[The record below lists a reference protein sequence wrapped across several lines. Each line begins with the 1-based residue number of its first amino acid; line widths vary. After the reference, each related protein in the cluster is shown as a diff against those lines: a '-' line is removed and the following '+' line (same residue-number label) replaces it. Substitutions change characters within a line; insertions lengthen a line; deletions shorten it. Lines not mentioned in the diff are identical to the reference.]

1 MCGIIGII
9 SNHQSVAGR
18 IVDGL
23 KRLEYRGY
31 DSAGVATLEAG
42 KITTRRAAG
51 KIAGLQAAVAAQ
63 PLHGNI
69 GIGHIRWA
77 THGAPDEHN
86 AHPISNGRVSVVH
99 NGIIENF
106 AQLRERLTAKGHVFH
121 SQTDTESIVHLITD
135 HLDAGLSPQEA
146 LQKTLAELEGA
157 FAIGVLFAGHDLL
170 FGARRGSPL
179 VLGIGQGEMFLGSD
193 ALGLAPF
200 TDQMLYLEEGDW
212 AILKP
217 DTYQVFDKE
226 GQIISRPTVHI
237 PTGNLQIA
245 KDGFAHFML
254 KEIYEQP
261 SVIGQCLSNVLDPA
275 TRLPTFASLSMPPIT
290 QETRLNLVA
299 CGTSHYAAMVAKY
312 WFENFAGLPVN
323 VDMASEFRYR
333 KPPLRSGGICLF
345 ISQSGETADTLAALK
360 YAKAAGQFCI
370 AVVNVATSSMAREAN
385 AVILTDAGVEVGVAS
400 TKAFT
405 CQLVILAALSL
416 VFALQTGHLPAD
428 QVAEHVEALT
438 HVPTQMGEIL
448 LQAEHYSQL
457 ARQWL
462 ASARDI
468 LYIGRGVHYPLA
480 LEGALKLKELSYIH
494 AEGFPAGELK
504 HGPIALIDQDLPV
517 IVLAPHD
524 ELFDKTLANA
534 FEVMARG
541 ARVILLTDK
550 IGAAKVA
557 QASDHMLVVTLPE
570 SGPLTAPL
578 LYTPPLQLL
587 AYYTALHKGTDV
599 DQPRNLAKSVT
610 VE

>member
-9 SNHQSVAGR
+9 SHTQSVAGR

-51 KIAGLQAAVAAQ
+51 KIASLQAVVAAQ
-63 PLHGNI
+63 PLSGLL

-86 AHPISNGRVSVVH
+86 AHPISNDRVSVVH

-106 AQLRERLTAKGHVFH
+106 AALRERLSAKGHVFH

-135 HLDAGLSPQEA
+135 HLDGGLSPEAA
-146 LQKTLAELEGA
+146 LQETLKELEGA
-157 FAIGVLFAGHDLL
+157 FALGVLFADHELL

-179 VLGIGQGEMFLGSD
+179 VLGLGEGEMFLGSD

-200 TDQMLYLEEGDW
+200 TDQMIYLEEGDW
-212 AILKP
+212 AVLKP
-217 DTYQVFDKE
+217 DTYQVYDTS
-226 GQIISRPTVHI
+226 GHPVTRPLVHI

-254 KEIYEQP
+254 KEIHEQP
-261 SVIGQCLSNVLDPA
+261 SVIGQCLSNLLDPA
-275 TRLPTFASLSMPPIT
+275 TRLPNFAGLSLPLIT
-290 QETRLNLVA
+290 QNTPLNLVA

-312 WFENFAGLPVN
+312 WFETLAGLPVN

-333 KPPLRSGGICLF
+333 TPPLREGGICLF

-360 YAKAAGQFCI
+360 HAKEAGQFCI
-370 AVVNVATSSMAREAN
+370 AVVNVATSSMAREAQ

-405 CQLVILAALSL
+405 CQLVILGALSL
-416 VFALQTGHLPAD
+416 SFGLQTGHLTRA
-428 QVAEHVEALT
+428 QAAHHVEALT
-438 HVPTQMGEIL
+438 HVPTQMSEL
-448 LQAEHYSQL
+448 LAQGNLYSQI

-462 ASARDI
+462 ANAKDI

-524 ELFDKTLANA
+524 ELFDKTLSNA

-550 IGAAKVA
+550 AGAAKVA
-557 QASDHMLVVTLPE
+557 QASDHMFVVILPP

-578 LYTPPLQLL
+578 LYTPPLQML